1 MFVKSPASTLDY
13 QFDWTSWMP
22 VGDSILTTSWTA
34 STGITVASLPI
45 PSGLTVTPSATGGTF
60 AAGAEF
66 WVITATTAN
75 GETTKS
81 NEVTATFSGSTS
93 SATLNWPAQPNA
105 VNIKIYRGTVT
116 NTENLLVTTLAGT
129 ATSYVDTSTSSG
141 SATPPGS
148 NTATIT
154 TKTSTTATVW
164 ITGGTA
170 GQSYTISG
178 TITTAGGRI
187 DQRTQTIQVVSL

>member
-13 QFDWTSWMP
+13 LFDWTQWMP
-22 VGDSILTTSWTA
+22 TGDSILTTSWVA
-34 STGITVASLPI
+34 STGITVASLTV
-45 PSGLTVTPSATGGTF
+45 PSGLTIIPSATGGTF

-81 NEVTATFSGSTS
+81 NEVTTTFSGSTS
-93 SATLNWPAQPNA
+93 SATLNWPLQPNA
-105 VNIKIYRGTVT
+105 THIKVYRGTAT
-116 NTENLLVTTLAGT
+116 NSENLLVATLAGT

-141 SATPPGS
+141 SGTPPGS

-154 TKTSTTATVW
+154 TNTSTTATVW
-164 ITGGTA
+164 VTGGTA
-170 GQSYTISG
+170 GQSYTITG

-187 DQRTQTIQVVSL
+187 DQRTQTINVVNL

>member
-13 QFDWTSWMP
+13 LFDWTQWMP
-22 VGDSILTTSWTA
+22 TGDSILTTSWVA
-34 STGITVASLPI
+34 STGITVASLTV
-45 PSGLTVTPSATGGTF
+45 PSGLTIIPSATGGTF

-81 NEVTATFSGSTS
+81 NEVTTTFSGSTS
-93 SATLNWPAQPNA
+93 SATLNWPLQPNA
-105 VNIKIYRGTVT
+105 THIKVYRGTAT
-116 NTENLLVTTLAGT
+116 NSENLLVATLAGT

-141 SATPPGS
+141 SGTPPGS
-148 NTATIT
+148 NTASIT
-154 TKTSTTATVW
+154 TNTSTTATVW
-164 ITGGTA
+164 VTGGTA
-170 GQSYTISG
+170 GQSYTITG

-187 DQRTQTIQVVSL
+187 DQRTQTINVVNL

>member
-1 MFVKSPASTLDY
+1 
-13 QFDWTSWMP
+13 MP

-34 STGITVASLPI
+34 STGITVASLPV

-81 NEVTATFSGSTS
+81 NEVTTTFSGSTS

-105 VNIKIYRGTVT
+105 VNIK
-116 NTENLLVTTLAGT
+116 NLLVTTLAGT

>member
-1 MFVKSPASTLDY
+1 VFVKSPASTLDY
-13 QFDWTSWMP
+13 LFDWTQWMP
-22 VGDSILTTSWTA
+22 TGDSILTTSWVA
-34 STGITVASLPI
+34 STGITVASLTV
-45 PSGLTVTPSATGGTF
+45 PSGLTIIPSATGGTF

-81 NEVTATFSGSTS
+81 NEVTTTFSGSTS
-93 SATLNWPAQPNA
+93 SATLNWPLQPNA
-105 VNIKIYRGTVT
+105 THIKVYRGTAT
-116 NTENLLVTTLAGT
+116 NSENLLVATLAGT

-141 SATPPGS
+141 SGTPPGS

-154 TKTSTTATVW
+154 TNTSTTATVW
-164 ITGGTA
+164 VTGGTA
-170 GQSYTISG
+170 GQSYTITG

-187 DQRTQTIQVVSL
+187 DQRTQTINVVNL